1 MARKPRAEM
10 IEETRAKLIDAARRA
25 FADNGYA
32 GASMDELTA
41 SAGLTRGALYHHF
54 GDKKGLLA
62 AVVQQIDDEMNLRL
76 GAILA
81 AGEDLWSGFRA
92 YNRAYLEM
100 ALEAEIQR
108 IVLRDAPAI
117 LGSPSSEASQLRCLS
132 SMTGQLRE
140 LMDSGRVRPAPTP
153 RPWPGC
159 STARWWTPPCVSPTP
174 NTRRRAW
181 PGPARPWTCC
191 STACSWSEK
200 PMDYRI
206 RTSRDEDAALLPAI
220 ERSAGESFRL
230 LPELAWIADAGV
242 AGVDFHRRLI
252 ERGSHWLAEDAD
264 GQPVGFLAAER
275 CADELHIAEL
285 SIAQAHQQQGLG
297 RRLLER
303 AVTYAHA
310 SHCRALT
317 LTTFCDVP
325 WNAPFYARL
334 GFQRLTW
341 QEAGERL
348 RAILGH
354 EQEIG
359 FAADSRCAMRLVL

>member
-140 LMDSGRVRPAPTP
+140 LMDSGRVRRTDAEALAWLLNGALVDAALRIANAEHPPESLARACQALDVLLDPAHGVKSQWTTASEPAATRTP
-153 RPWPGC
+153 RCSRPSSAQPGKASACCPSWPG
-159 STARWWTPPCVSPTP
+159 SPTP
-174 NTRRRAW
+174 GS
-181 PGPARPWTCC
+181 PGWT
-191 STACSWSEK
+191 
-200 PMDYRI
+200 
-206 RTSRDEDAALLPAI
+206 
-220 ERSAGESFRL
+220 
-230 LPELAWIADAGV
+230 
-242 AGVDFHRRLI
+242 
-252 ERGSHWLAEDAD
+252 
-264 GQPVGFLAAER
+264 
-275 CADELHIAEL
+275 
-285 SIAQAHQQQGLG
+285 SIAA
-297 RRLLER
+297 
-303 AVTYAHA
+303 
-310 SHCRALT
+310 
-317 LTTFCDVP
+317 
-325 WNAPFYARL
+325 
-334 GFQRLTW
+334 
-341 QEAGERL
+341 
-348 RAILGH
+348 
-354 EQEIG
+354 
-359 FAADSRCAMRLVL
+359 

>member
-10 IEETRAKLIDAARRA
+10 IEETRAKLIEAARRA

-140 LMDSGRVRPAPTP
+140 LMDSGRVRRTDAE
-153 RPWPGC
+153 
-159 STARWWTPPCVSPTP
+159 AL
-174 NTRRRAW
+174 AW
-181 PGPARPWTCC
+181 LLNGALV
-191 STACSWSEK
+191 
-200 PMDYRI
+200 
-206 RTSRDEDAALLPAI
+206 DAAL
-220 ERSAGESFRL
+220 R
-230 LPELAWIADAGV
+230 IADAGV

>member
-92 YNRAYLEM
+92 Y
-100 ALEAEIQR
+100 IQR

-140 LMDSGRVRPAPTP
+140 LMDSGRVRRTDAE
-153 RPWPGC
+153 
-159 STARWWTPPCVSPTP
+159 AL
-174 NTRRRAW
+174 AW
-181 PGPARPWTCC
+181 LLNGALV
-191 STACSWSEK
+191 
-200 PMDYRI
+200 
-206 RTSRDEDAALLPAI
+206 DAALRIANAEHPP
-220 ERSAGESFRL
+220 ESLARACQALDVL
-230 LPELAWIADAGV
+230 L
-242 AGVDFHRRLI
+242 
-252 ERGSHWLAEDAD
+252 D
-264 GQPVGFLAAER
+264 G
-275 CADELHIAEL
+275 
-285 SIAQAHQQQGLG
+285 
-297 RRLLER
+297 LLME
-303 AVTYAHA
+303 
-310 SHCRALT
+310 
-317 LTTFCDVP
+317 
-325 WNAPFYARL
+325 
-334 GFQRLTW
+334 
-341 QEAGERL
+341 
-348 RAILGH
+348 
-354 EQEIG
+354 
-359 FAADSRCAMRLVL
+359 

>member
-140 LMDSGRVRPAPTP
+140 LMDSGRVRRTDAEALAWLLNGALVGAAL
-153 RPWPGC
+153 RI
-159 STARWWTPPCVSPTP
+159 ANAEHPPESL
-174 NTRRRAW
+174 
-181 PGPARPWTCC
+181 ARPCQ
-191 STACSWSEK
+191 
-200 PMDYRI
+200 
-206 RTSRDEDAALLPAI
+206 ALDV
-220 ERSAGESFRL
+220 L
-230 LPELAWIADAGV
+230 L
-242 AGVDFHRRLI
+242 
-252 ERGSHWLAEDAD
+252 D
-264 GQPVGFLAAER
+264 G
-275 CADELHIAEL
+275 
-285 SIAQAHQQQGLG
+285 
-297 RRLLER
+297 LLME
-303 AVTYAHA
+303 
-310 SHCRALT
+310 
-317 LTTFCDVP
+317 
-325 WNAPFYARL
+325 
-334 GFQRLTW
+334 
-341 QEAGERL
+341 
-348 RAILGH
+348 
-354 EQEIG
+354 
-359 FAADSRCAMRLVL
+359 

>member
-32 GASMDELTA
+32 GASMDDLTA

-140 LMDSGRVRPAPTP
+140 LMDSGRVRRTDAEALAWLLNGALVDAALRIANAEHPPE
-153 RPWPGC
+153 
-159 STARWWTPPCVSPTP
+159 SLAR
-174 NTRRRAW
+174 
-181 PGPARPWTCC
+181 
-191 STACSWSEK
+191 ACQALDVLLDGRSWSEK

>member
-117 LGSPSSEASQLRCLS
+117 LGSPSSEASQLR
-132 SMTGQLRE
+132 E
-140 LMDSGRVRPAPTP
+140 LMDSGRVRRTDAE
-153 RPWPGC
+153 
-159 STARWWTPPCVSPTP
+159 AL
-174 NTRRRAW
+174 AW
-181 PGPARPWTCC
+181 LLNGALV
-191 STACSWSEK
+191 
-200 PMDYRI
+200 
-206 RTSRDEDAALLPAI
+206 DAALRIANAEHPP
-220 ERSAGESFRL
+220 ESLARACQALDVL
-230 LPELAWIADAGV
+230 L
-242 AGVDFHRRLI
+242 
-252 ERGSHWLAEDAD
+252 D
-264 GQPVGFLAAER
+264 G
-275 CADELHIAEL
+275 
-285 SIAQAHQQQGLG
+285 
-297 RRLLER
+297 LLME
-303 AVTYAHA
+303 
-310 SHCRALT
+310 
-317 LTTFCDVP
+317 
-325 WNAPFYARL
+325 
-334 GFQRLTW
+334 
-341 QEAGERL
+341 
-348 RAILGH
+348 
-354 EQEIG
+354 
-359 FAADSRCAMRLVL
+359 

>member
-140 LMDSGRVRPAPTP
+140 LMDSGRVRRTDAEALAWLLNGALVDAALRNRQRRTPAGEPGQGLPGPGRAARRPAHGVKSQWTTASEPAATRTP
-153 RPWPGC
+153 RCSRPSSAQPGKASACCPSWPG
-159 STARWWTPPCVSPTP
+159 SPTP
-174 NTRRRAW
+174 GS
-181 PGPARPWTCC
+181 PGWT
-191 STACSWSEK
+191 
-200 PMDYRI
+200 
-206 RTSRDEDAALLPAI
+206 
-220 ERSAGESFRL
+220 
-230 LPELAWIADAGV
+230 
-242 AGVDFHRRLI
+242 
-252 ERGSHWLAEDAD
+252 
-264 GQPVGFLAAER
+264 
-275 CADELHIAEL
+275 
-285 SIAQAHQQQGLG
+285 SIAA
-297 RRLLER
+297 
-303 AVTYAHA
+303 
-310 SHCRALT
+310 
-317 LTTFCDVP
+317 
-325 WNAPFYARL
+325 
-334 GFQRLTW
+334 
-341 QEAGERL
+341 
-348 RAILGH
+348 
-354 EQEIG
+354 
-359 FAADSRCAMRLVL
+359 

>member
-92 YNRAYLEM
+92 YNRAYLKM

-140 LMDSGRVRPAPTP
+140 LMDSGRVRRTDAE
-153 RPWPGC
+153 
-159 STARWWTPPCVSPTP
+159 AL
-174 NTRRRAW
+174 AW
-181 PGPARPWTCC
+181 LLNGALV
-191 STACSWSEK
+191 
-200 PMDYRI
+200 
-206 RTSRDEDAALLPAI
+206 DAALRIANAEHPP
-220 ERSAGESFRL
+220 ESLARACQALDVL
-230 LPELAWIADAGV
+230 L
-242 AGVDFHRRLI
+242 
-252 ERGSHWLAEDAD
+252 D
-264 GQPVGFLAAER
+264 G
-275 CADELHIAEL
+275 
-285 SIAQAHQQQGLG
+285 
-297 RRLLER
+297 LLME
-303 AVTYAHA
+303 
-310 SHCRALT
+310 
-317 LTTFCDVP
+317 
-325 WNAPFYARL
+325 
-334 GFQRLTW
+334 
-341 QEAGERL
+341 
-348 RAILGH
+348 
-354 EQEIG
+354 
-359 FAADSRCAMRLVL
+359 

>member
-10 IEETRAKLIDAARRA
+10 IEETRAKLIEAARRA

-140 LMDSGRVRPAPTP
+140 LMDSGRVRRTDAE
-153 RPWPGC
+153 
-159 STARWWTPPCVSPTP
+159 AL
-174 NTRRRAW
+174 AW
-181 PGPARPWTCC
+181 LLNGALV
-191 STACSWSEK
+191 
-200 PMDYRI
+200 
-206 RTSRDEDAALLPAI
+206 DAALLPAI

>member
-25 FADNGYA
+25 FADNGAVVVGFGWTGAILAYA

-140 LMDSGRVRPAPTP
+140 LMDSGRVRRTDAE
-153 RPWPGC
+153 
-159 STARWWTPPCVSPTP
+159 AL
-174 NTRRRAW
+174 AW
-181 PGPARPWTCC
+181 LLNGALV
-191 STACSWSEK
+191 
-200 PMDYRI
+200 
-206 RTSRDEDAALLPAI
+206 DAALRIANAEHPP
-220 ERSAGESFRL
+220 ESLARACQALDVL
-230 LPELAWIADAGV
+230 L
-242 AGVDFHRRLI
+242 
-252 ERGSHWLAEDAD
+252 D
-264 GQPVGFLAAER
+264 G
-275 CADELHIAEL
+275 
-285 SIAQAHQQQGLG
+285 
-297 RRLLER
+297 LLME
-303 AVTYAHA
+303 
-310 SHCRALT
+310 
-317 LTTFCDVP
+317 
-325 WNAPFYARL
+325 
-334 GFQRLTW
+334 
-341 QEAGERL
+341 
-348 RAILGH
+348 
-354 EQEIG
+354 
-359 FAADSRCAMRLVL
+359 

>member
-140 LMDSGRVRPAPTP
+140 LMDSGRVRL
-153 RPWPGC
+153 
-159 STARWWTPPCVSPTP
+159 
-174 NTRRRAW
+174 AW
-181 PGPARPWTCC
+181 LLNGALV
-191 STACSWSEK
+191 
-200 PMDYRI
+200 
-206 RTSRDEDAALLPAI
+206 DAALRIANAEHPP
-220 ERSAGESFRL
+220 ESLARACQALDVL
-230 LPELAWIADAGV
+230 L
-242 AGVDFHRRLI
+242 
-252 ERGSHWLAEDAD
+252 D
-264 GQPVGFLAAER
+264 G
-275 CADELHIAEL
+275 
-285 SIAQAHQQQGLG
+285 
-297 RRLLER
+297 LLME
-303 AVTYAHA
+303 
-310 SHCRALT
+310 
-317 LTTFCDVP
+317 
-325 WNAPFYARL
+325 
-334 GFQRLTW
+334 
-341 QEAGERL
+341 
-348 RAILGH
+348 
-354 EQEIG
+354 
-359 FAADSRCAMRLVL
+359 

>member
-140 LMDSGRVRPAPTP
+140 LMDSGRVRRTDAEALAWLLNGALVDAALRIANAEHPPESLARGRAARRPAHGVKSQWTTASEPAATRTP
-153 RPWPGC
+153 RCSRPSSAQPGKASACCPSWPG
-159 STARWWTPPCVSPTP
+159 SPTP
-174 NTRRRAW
+174 GS
-181 PGPARPWTCC
+181 PGWT
-191 STACSWSEK
+191 
-200 PMDYRI
+200 
-206 RTSRDEDAALLPAI
+206 
-220 ERSAGESFRL
+220 
-230 LPELAWIADAGV
+230 
-242 AGVDFHRRLI
+242 
-252 ERGSHWLAEDAD
+252 
-264 GQPVGFLAAER
+264 
-275 CADELHIAEL
+275 
-285 SIAQAHQQQGLG
+285 SIAA
-297 RRLLER
+297 
-303 AVTYAHA
+303 
-310 SHCRALT
+310 
-317 LTTFCDVP
+317 
-325 WNAPFYARL
+325 
-334 GFQRLTW
+334 
-341 QEAGERL
+341 
-348 RAILGH
+348 
-354 EQEIG
+354 
-359 FAADSRCAMRLVL
+359 

>member
-32 GASMDELTA
+32 GASMDDLTA

-140 LMDSGRVRPAPTP
+140 LMDSGRVRRTDAEALAWLLNGALVDAALRIANAEHPPE
-153 RPWPGC
+153 
-159 STARWWTPPCVSPTP
+159 SLAR
-174 NTRRRAW
+174 
-181 PGPARPWTCC
+181 
-191 STACSWSEK
+191 ACQALDVLLDGLLMGEK

>member
-140 LMDSGRVRPAPTP
+140 LMDSGRVR
-153 RPWPGC
+153 
-159 STARWWTPPCVSPTP
+159 
-174 NTRRRAW
+174 
-181 PGPARPWTCC
+181 
-191 STACSWSEK
+191 
-200 PMDYRI
+200 
-206 RTSRDEDAALLPAI
+206 RTDAEA
-220 ERSAGESFRL
+220 
-230 LPELAWIADAGV
+230 LAW
-242 AGVDFHRRLI
+242 
-252 ERGSHWLAEDAD
+252 
-264 GQPVGFLAAER
+264 
-275 CADELHIAEL
+275 
-285 SIAQAHQQQGLG
+285 
-297 RRLLER
+297 LL
-303 AVTYAHA
+303 
-310 SHCRALT
+310 
-317 LTTFCDVP
+317 
-325 WNAPFYARL
+325 
-334 GFQRLTW
+334 
-341 QEAGERL
+341 
-348 RAILGH
+348 
-354 EQEIG
+354 
-359 FAADSRCAMRLVL
+359 